1 MNASLSVWKT
11 GRESIARLVGRYSAA
26 QLNHIPPGF
35 SNNVAWNLGHLIVV
49 QQSLVYRLS
58 GLEMKIPAP
67 LYEVYKPGTRP
78 GDALPD
84 GDLEEL
90 RHLLLSTVETTLA
103 DYEAGAFSSFK
114 PLTTSRGFH
123 LESLD
128 EALAFNNFHEGL
140 HTGTIMDLV
149 KFL

>member
-1 MNASLSVWKT
+1 MNPSLSVWKT
-11 GRESIARLVGRYSAA
+11 GRESIARLVGRYAA
-26 QLNHIPPGF
+26 DQLNHIPPGF

-58 GLEMKIPAP
+58 GLEMKIPAH
-67 LYEVYKPGTRP
+67 LYDLYKPGSRP
-78 GDALPD
+78 GDPLSAE
-84 GDLEEL
+84 DLEAL
-90 RHLLLSTVETTLA
+90 SALLLSTVDTTLA
-103 DYEAGAFSSFK
+103 DFESGAFSTFK

-123 LESLD
+123 LESLE

>member
-1 MNASLSVWKT
+1 MNPNLSVWKT

-26 QLNHIPPGF
+26 QLNHIPQGF

-67 LYEVYKPGTRP
+67 LYEMYKPGSRP
-78 GDALPD
+78 GDALP
-84 GDLEEL
+84 GEEL
-90 RHLLLSTVETTLA
+90 EALRALLLSTVETTLA
-103 DYEAGAFSSFK
+103 DYEAGVFSSFK

-123 LESLD
+123 LESLED
-128 EALAFNNFHEGL
+128 ALAFNNFHEGL
-140 HTGTIMDLV
+140 HTGTIMDLA